1 MPLLQ
6 VLRPTL
12 PILIGAS
19 IMLTLSMGLR
29 QSLGIFMQPLT
40 HDIHLSISDFTLA
53 LAVQNLAWGFLQPL
67 AGAMTTR
74 YGFRP
79 IMIAG
84 SFMYIAGLVLMA
96 TANGLVAIMIGAGVL
111 IGTSLACT
119 AAAIAMSVA
128 ARAVPATVRSTV
140 LGIVSGAGSLGALL
154 SAPIGQMLNEGFGW
168 RIGLAG
174 FVVMSVLMIPAAWYA
189 GRVDAVPLPKPAT
202 DEIVDATA
210 MIAAKT
216 AFGNASF
223 VVMTCAYLV
232 CGMQLVF
239 LTTHLPSYLAIC
251 GLDPMLSAQTL
262 GMIGGF
268 NVLGSL
274 FFGWAGQR
282 WNNAGAARRH
292 LRPAL
297 AGAGLV
303 LHVAGDACLDLAVRR
318 NHGLPVDGCRTAGRG
333 RGCRDVRPAL
343 AGDDPGPRLHE
354 PPDRQLPRCLR
365 RRAALRRA
373 RLVHDGLAHRRRAGA
388 GRRHHPGRVCA
399 DPAVAAAGAGVA
411 DGVGE
416 ASSGLSELRGARH
429 HQTEWYRCPDQCPA
443 PRPIWDFRNWCEADL
458 HGNARWAPLEPIAD
472 SREKLSKTNERHPP
486 PPMRA
491 AGVVRCKAHQSKLP
505 ELRWTVSSE
514 AQCWYGSEDRSDSI
528 HEGRRSIQLT
538 LTIGKFRRVVWRYRP
553 PRASQ

>member
-154 SAPIGQMLNEGFGW
+154 SAPLGQMLNEGFGW
-168 RIGLAG
+168 RVGLAG

-210 MIAAKT
+210 MTAAKT

-282 WNNAGAARRH
+282 WNKLALLGGIYVLRSLALAWYFMLPATPASTLLFGAIMGFLWMGVGPLVAGAVAEMFG
-292 LRPAL
+292 LRWQAMIQGLAFMSHQIGSFLGAYGGGLLYDALGSYTMAWRIGVALGL
-297 AGAGLV
+297 AGGIIQVAFALIRPSQPSAPV
-303 LHVAGDACLDLAVRR
+303 L
-318 NHGLPVDGCRTAGRG
+318 RTA
-333 RGCRDVRPAL
+333 
-343 AGDDPGPRLHE
+343 
-354 PPDRQLPRCLR
+354 
-365 RRAALRRA
+365 
-373 RLVHDGLAHRRRAGA
+373 
-388 GRRHHPGRVCA
+388 
-399 DPAVAAAGAGVA
+399 
-411 DGVGE
+411 
-416 ASSGLSELRGARH
+416 
-429 HQTEWYRCPDQCPA
+429 
-443 PRPIWDFRNWCEADL
+443 
-458 HGNARWAPLEPIAD
+458 
-472 SREKLSKTNERHPP
+472 
-486 PPMRA
+486 
-491 AGVVRCKAHQSKLP
+491 
-505 ELRWTVSSE
+505 
-514 AQCWYGSEDRSDSI
+514 
-528 HEGRRSIQLT
+528 
-538 LTIGKFRRVVWRYRP
+538 
-553 PRASQ
+553 

>member
-40 HDIHLSISDFTLA
+40 HDIHLSVSDFTLA

-67 AGAMTTR
+67 AGAMTVR

-79 IMIAG
+79 IMIVGAL
-84 SFMYIAGLVLMA
+84 MYIVGLILMA
-96 TANGLVAIMIGAGVL
+96 TANGLVSIMIGAGVL

-189 GRVDAVPLPKPAT
+189 GCVDAIPLPKPAA
-202 DEIVDATA
+202 DDIGDATA
-210 MIAAKT
+210 ASVAKS

-282 WNNAGAARRH
+282 WNKLALLGGIYILRSLALAWYFMLPATPASTLLFGAIMGFLWMGVGPLVAGAVAEMFG
-292 LRPAL
+292 LRWQAMIQGLAFMSHQIGSFRGAYGGGLIYDALGSYNMAWRIGVALGL
-297 AGAGLV
+297 AGGIIQVAFALIRPSQPPAPV
-303 LHVAGDACLDLAVRR
+303 L
-318 NHGLPVDGCRTAGRG
+318 RTA
-333 RGCRDVRPAL
+333 
-343 AGDDPGPRLHE
+343 
-354 PPDRQLPRCLR
+354 
-365 RRAALRRA
+365 
-373 RLVHDGLAHRRRAGA
+373 
-388 GRRHHPGRVCA
+388 
-399 DPAVAAAGAGVA
+399 
-411 DGVGE
+411 
-416 ASSGLSELRGARH
+416 
-429 HQTEWYRCPDQCPA
+429 
-443 PRPIWDFRNWCEADL
+443 
-458 HGNARWAPLEPIAD
+458 
-472 SREKLSKTNERHPP
+472 
-486 PPMRA
+486 
-491 AGVVRCKAHQSKLP
+491 
-505 ELRWTVSSE
+505 
-514 AQCWYGSEDRSDSI
+514 
-528 HEGRRSIQLT
+528 
-538 LTIGKFRRVVWRYRP
+538 
-553 PRASQ
+553 

>member
-40 HDIHLSISDFTLA
+40 HDIHISISDFTLA

-79 IMIAG
+79 IMIVG
-84 SFMYIAGLVLMA
+84 SLMYIAGLALMA

-168 RIGLAG
+168 RVGLAG

-189 GRVDAVPLPKPAT
+189 GRVDQVPLPKPSA
-202 DEIVDATA
+202 DDIGDAS
-210 MIAAKT
+210 AAAAART

-282 WNNAGAARRH
+282 WNKLALLGGIYVLRSLALAWYFMLPATPFSTLLFGAIMGFLWMGVGPLVAGAVAEMFG
-292 LRPAL
+292 LRWQAMIQGLAFMSHQIGSFLGAYGGGVLYDALGSYTMAWRIGVALGL
-297 AGAGLV
+297 AGGIVQVAFALIRPSQPPAPV
-303 LHVAGDACLDLAVRR
+303 L
-318 NHGLPVDGCRTAGRG
+318 RTA
-333 RGCRDVRPAL
+333 
-343 AGDDPGPRLHE
+343 
-354 PPDRQLPRCLR
+354 
-365 RRAALRRA
+365 
-373 RLVHDGLAHRRRAGA
+373 
-388 GRRHHPGRVCA
+388 
-399 DPAVAAAGAGVA
+399 
-411 DGVGE
+411 
-416 ASSGLSELRGARH
+416 
-429 HQTEWYRCPDQCPA
+429 
-443 PRPIWDFRNWCEADL
+443 
-458 HGNARWAPLEPIAD
+458 
-472 SREKLSKTNERHPP
+472 
-486 PPMRA
+486 
-491 AGVVRCKAHQSKLP
+491 
-505 ELRWTVSSE
+505 
-514 AQCWYGSEDRSDSI
+514 
-528 HEGRRSIQLT
+528 
-538 LTIGKFRRVVWRYRP
+538 
-553 PRASQ
+553 